1 MGPKIISRAYN
12 GDEDLISVLAFL
24 CETFRRTLSYQNW
37 FPDRFENNH
46 RSGGRKHWVD
56 DIRMW
61 EEVDDAATPTRRRIV
76 ALANPESRFDY
87 FIQIDPEYGFL
98 EREMLAWIERHCEQ
112 KKEDPRAKEKLRIH
126 TIEGNSARELLLAE
140 LGYQKGEIAGYLRLR
155 PMDLP
160 IPDSDCSRGYQIRS
174 IKGRDDYHKLAATT
188 RLVFGHG
195 EWFNAEVY
203 EGITRCS
210 FYRQDLDLVAVAEDG
225 TFASFCTFRVD
236 PASGITNLEPMGTHP
251 DYRQLGL
258 AKALISEGLK
268 RTMKY
273 DPTLFYIGGAT
284 DTPAANRLYD
294 SVGYIEKLA
303 ENSWFK
309 EI

>member
-1 MGPKIISRAYN
+1 LGTKIISRSYN
-12 GDEDLISVLAFL
+12 GDKDLTSVLAFL
-24 CETFRRTLSYQNW
+24 CETFRRTHSYQNW
-37 FPDRFENNH
+37 FPDRFENSH
-46 RSGGRKHWVD
+46 RSGGRTNWVD

-61 EEVDDAATPTRRRIV
+61 EEADDAATPSRRRIV
-76 ALANPESRFDY
+76 ALANPESRFAY
-87 FIQIDPEYGFL
+87 FIQLDPHYNFL
-98 EREMLAWIERHCEQ
+98 EREILVWIERHCLQ
-112 KKEDPRAKEKLRIH
+112 KKEDPRTKEKLRIH

-160 IPDSDCSRGYQIRS
+160 IPSSDCPRGYEIRS
-174 IKGRDDYHKLAATT
+174 IKGRADYDQLAAAV

-203 EGITRCS
+203 EEITRCS
-210 FYRQDLDLVAVAEDG
+210 FYKQDLDLVAVAQDG
-225 TFASFCTFRVD
+225 TFASFCTFRMD
-236 PASGITNLEPMGTHP
+236 PASRITNLEPMGTHP
-251 DYRQLGL
+251 NHRQLGL
-258 AKALISEGLK
+258 AKALISEGLM

-273 DPTLFYIGGAT
+273 DPALFYIGGAA

-303 ENSWFK
+303 EHSWFK